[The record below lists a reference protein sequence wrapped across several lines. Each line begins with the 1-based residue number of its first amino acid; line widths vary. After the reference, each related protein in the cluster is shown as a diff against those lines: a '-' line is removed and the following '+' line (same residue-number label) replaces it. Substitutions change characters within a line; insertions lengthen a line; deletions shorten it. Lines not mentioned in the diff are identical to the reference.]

1 MSNQV
6 NKTIQEVLREVAHTL
21 ESGQVGPSLKIGLT
35 INGSELGFD
44 VMKEAVALASAEGLF
59 EVVLIGEKLD
69 WTADYEHYEANNES
83 EVEEKLEELL
93 SNGTIAGA
101 VTLHHTF
108 PIGVSTVGRVVTP
121 ALGREMFIA
130 TTTGTTATVRNEAM
144 VLNAINGIAVAKARG
159 IKNPTVA
166 IVNVDGANNVER
178 ALKELQANGYEITFG
193 ESARSD
199 GGSVVRGN
207 DLLLGS
213 ADVMVTDTLTGNIL
227 MKLFGAYTTGGT
239 YETTGYGYGPGVGDG
254 YDQIINIISRASGAP
269 VIANALK
276 YAYDMA
282 KGKLVSKAKEE
293 YAAAKK
299 AGLDAVREGLQ
310 PKATA
315 AAADEEVKA
324 PEAEVVTAQLNGI
337 DVLDLEDAVKA
348 LWKEGIYAESGM
360 GCSGPIVM
368 ISDDNEAKAAE
379 VVKNAG
385 FL

>member
-199 GGSVVRGN
+199 GGSVVNPTEESDDR
-207 DLLLGS
+207 
-213 ADVMVTDTLTGNIL
+213 
-227 MKLFGAYTTGGT
+227 
-239 YETTGYGYGPGVGDG
+239 
-254 YDQIINIISRASGAP
+254 SRAS
-269 VIANALK
+269 
-276 YAYDMA
+276 
-282 KGKLVSKAKEE
+282 
-293 YAAAKK
+293 
-299 AGLDAVREGLQ
+299 
-310 PKATA
+310 
-315 AAADEEVKA
+315 
-324 PEAEVVTAQLNGI
+324 
-337 DVLDLEDAVKA
+337 DLISETTT
-348 LWKEGIYAESGM
+348 GTST
-360 GCSGPIVM
+360 PRNM
-368 ISDDNEAKAAE
+368 ISVAPMRNRLRSTVLMRASDHVGDAASIIE
-379 VVKNAG
+379 STSPAASA
-385 FL
+385 